1 MNGRTSRKA
10 GTFFDLLQKYAII
23 LSEIKFRRVLNL
35 TYYKRFFE
43 ELQQDFKAFAYWCGI
58 FTLFRIAFIAIY
70 SG

>member
-10 GTFFDLLQKYAII
+10 GTLFDLLQKYAII

-43 ELQQDFKAFAYWCGI
+43 ELQQDFKAFAYCTGV
-58 FTLFRIAFIAIY
+58 AFLRCFA
-70 SG
+70 